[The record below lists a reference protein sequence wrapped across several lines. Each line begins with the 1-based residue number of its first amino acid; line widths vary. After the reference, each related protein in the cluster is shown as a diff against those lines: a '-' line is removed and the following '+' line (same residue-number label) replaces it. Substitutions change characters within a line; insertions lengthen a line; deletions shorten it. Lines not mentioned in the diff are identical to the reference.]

1 MIYYSIYIF
10 TYIYIYTYIYI
21 LVWLDTPSK
30 KYMSLLKIRRNN
42 TIFQI
47 DPCFFAKVMHVSSHW
62 VQSQPQVFDESS
74 GGQSATPEQ
83 STLNPQD
90 CRTNWWIQRCW
101 IVFMKNLFTNQTY
114 YVYVVFSKNTFSS
127 YDLGKLFWDTYPKSH
142 IDRMIQRSRNFWAYQ
157 HFWSPA
163 LAHFLL
169 DPSRTLKVQQVI
181 YWIWK
186 WRVEYYSK
194 LDISSY
200 PFLLISNEL
209 WPTAQVLLFLQDG
222 LNLLQVS
229 LAWYRWS
236 LWDADWW
243 PRVVQ
248 KNHVFTMESKVR
260 SAEVTYPPE
269 V

>member
-1 MIYYSIYIF
+1 MILRVYYGIYLHLIR
-10 TYIYIYTYIYI
+10 YAI
-21 LVWLDTPSK
+21 K
-30 KYMSLLKIRRNN
+30 QYMILLKIRRNN

-47 DPCFFAKVMHVSSHW
+47 DPCFFAKVMHVSRHW

-74 GGQSATPEQ
+74 GGNLPHPNK

-90 CRTNWWIQRCW
+90 CRKKLMDSTVLDRLYE
-101 IVFMKNLFTNQTY
+101 NLFTFNQTY
-114 YVYVVFSKNTFSS
+114 YMDMFSFPRTHSLPTFFRQIVSRYTS
-127 YDLGKLFWDTYPKSH
+127 EVAHFS
-142 IDRMIQRSRNFWAYQ
+142 RMIQRSRNVWAYQ

-236 LWDADWW
+236 LWDADSW

-260 SAEVTYPPE
+260 SAEVTYPRE

>member
-1 MIYYSIYIF
+1 MIYYSV
-10 TYIYIYTYIYI
+10 YIYTYIRISTYDQTRHQKI
-21 LVWLDTPSK
+21 YDATDNSETQYHLPNWPMFFCKSHACFSSLSPVSAPS
-30 KYMSLLKIRRNN
+30 
-42 TIFQI
+42 
-47 DPCFFAKVMHVSSHW
+47 
-62 VQSQPQVFDESS
+62 FDESS
-74 GGQSATPEQ
+74 GGKVPHPN
-83 STLNPQD
+83 NPPWIPKIAEK
-90 CRTNWWIQRCW
+90 NWWIQRCW

-127 YDLGKLFWDTYPKSH
+127 YDLGKLFWDTHPKSH
-142 IDRMIQRSRNFWAYQ
+142 IDRMIQRSRNVWAYQ

-236 LWDADWW
+236 LWDADSW